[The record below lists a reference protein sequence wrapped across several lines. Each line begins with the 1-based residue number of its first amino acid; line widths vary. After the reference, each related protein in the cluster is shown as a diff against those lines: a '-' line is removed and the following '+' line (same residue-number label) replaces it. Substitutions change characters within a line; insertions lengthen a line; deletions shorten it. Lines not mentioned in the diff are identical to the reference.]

1 MITMLARISAL
12 LSPREKSLLL
22 IQFGLLVVIAALDMV
37 GIASILPFMAVVSN
51 PSIIHTNKWLQ
62 EVYQVFDFVSS
73 QSFLMFLG
81 LLVLGLLVVGN
92 ALKAFHM
99 WISLTYDNQLYCN
112 LACRL
117 LASYMARPYEFFLK
131 MNTAEMTKNV
141 LSEAGGFIAGI
152 VSPTMQIV
160 SNLLLCAM
168 VLSLLVTV
176 DPTMAF
182 GIAVIL
188 GGTYG
193 GIYLFVRRRL
203 GDMGKEQSR
212 ANFMKFRAAGEAL
225 SSIKDLKVLGRERVF
240 LDKFIVHAALHAR
253 HNATVGTISALP
265 RFALETIAFGGI
277 LGVVLY
283 SLRIEG
289 DVSKVVPV
297 LSVYAFSGYR
307 LMPAIQQLF
316 ANLSLIRVNLPAL
329 DMLHRDLGGGP
340 QRSDP
345 RLILPDNHAEAPLP
359 FSKEIRLRDITF
371 QYTNTAELTIAG
383 VTLSITSNTSVGLV
397 GPTGSGKTTIIDII
411 LGLLNPIS
419 GSMAVD
425 GVAITKEN
433 LANWQRNIGYVPQ
446 HIYLSDD
453 SITSNIAFGVPEA
466 EIDSDAVRRAAT
478 VANLIDFVER
488 DLPEGFETR
497 IGERGVRLSG
507 GQRQR
512 IGIARALYR
521 NPPVLVM
528 DEATSALDGITE
540 QAVMEAI
547 RALAGKKT
555 IILIAHRLTTLKDCD
570 AIYVMKSGRIV
581 EKGTFAELMKSS
593 SWFQAAA
600 RKEENG

>member
-1 MITMLARISAL
+1 MITMLARILVL
-12 LSPREKSLLL
+12 LSPREKYFLL
-22 IQFGLLVVIAALDMV
+22 IQFSLLVVSALLDAV

-51 PSIIHTNKWLQ
+51 PSIIHTNKWLH
-62 EVYQVFDFVSS
+62 EAYQALEFTSPRT
-73 QSFLMFLG
+73 FLMFLG
-81 LLVLGLLVVGN
+81 LLVLSLLIVGN
-92 ALKAFHM
+92 GLKAFHT
-99 WISLTYDNQLYCN
+99 WISLTYDNRLYYN
-112 LACRL
+112 LSCRL

-131 MNTAEMTKNV
+131 MNTAEMAKNV
-141 LSEAGGFIAGI
+141 LSEAGAFIAGT

-160 SNLLLCAM
+160 SNLLLCTV
-168 VLSLLVTV
+168 VLTFVVTL
-176 DPTMAF
+176 DPMMALS
-182 GIAVIL
+182 ITVIL
-188 GGTYG
+188 GGAYG
-193 GIYLFVRRRL
+193 GIYLLVRQRL

-240 LDKFIVHAALHAR
+240 LDKFTVHAALHAR
-253 HNATVGTISALP
+253 HNSTIGTISSIP
-265 RFALETIAFGGI
+265 KFALETIAFGGI
-277 LGVVLY
+277 LGAVLY
-283 SLRIEG
+283 SMSAEEDIG
-289 DVSKVVPV
+289 KVVPV

-316 ANLSLIRVNLPAL
+316 ANLSLIQVNLPAL
-329 DMLHRDLGGGP
+329 DMLHRDLGGSP
-340 QRSDP
+340 QQSDP

-359 FSKEIRLRDITF
+359 FSKEINLRDITF
-371 QYTNTAELTIAG
+371 RYTNTAEHTIAG
-383 VTLSITSNTSVGLV
+383 VTLSITSNTSIGLV

-411 LGLLNPIS
+411 LGLLDPIS
-419 GSMAVD
+419 GSRVVD

-453 SITSNIAFGVPEA
+453 SITNNIAFGVPEA
-466 EIDSDAVRRAAT
+466 EIDRNAVRRAAT

-488 DLPEGFETR
+488 DLPDGFETR

-512 IGIARALYR
+512 IGIARALYN

-570 AIYVMKSGRIV
+570 AIYVMKSGRIA
-581 EKGTFAELMKSS
+581 ENGTFTELMKSS

-600 RKEENG
+600 RKEEKE

>member
-1 MITMLARISAL
+1 MITMLARILAL

-22 IQFGLLVVIAALDMV
+22 IQFSFLVVIALLDV
-37 GIASILPFMAVVSN
+37 AGIASLLPFMAVVSN
-51 PSIIHTNKWLQ
+51 PSIIHANKWLYA
-62 EVYQVFDFVSS
+62 VYQALDFVST

-81 LLVLGLLVVGN
+81 VFVLGLLIVGN
-92 ALKAFHM
+92 VLKAFHM
-99 WISLTYDNQLYCN
+99 WMSLTCDNRLYYN

-141 LSEAGGFIAGI
+141 LAEAGSFIAGI
-152 VSPTMQIV
+152 VSPSMQIV
-160 SNLLLCAM
+160 SNLLLCTV
-168 VLSLLVTV
+168 VLILIVTV
-176 DPTMAF
+176 DPIMAL
-182 GIAVIL
+182 GIASIL
-188 GGTYG
+188 GGAYG

-203 GDMGKEQSR
+203 GNMGEEQSQ

-225 SSIKDLKVLGRERVF
+225 ASIKDLKILGRERVF
-240 LDKFIVHAALHAR
+240 FEKFAVHAALHAR
-253 HNATVGTISALP
+253 HNTTIGTISSLP
-265 RFALETIAFGGI
+265 RFALEMIAFGGI

-316 ANLSLIRVNLPAL
+316 ASFSQIRVNLPAL
-329 DMLHRDLGGGP
+329 EMLHRDLGGGP
-340 QRSDP
+340 QRNDP
-345 RLILPDNHAEAPLP
+345 RLILPDNHAEVPLP
-359 FSKEIRLRDITF
+359 FSKEICLSNVTF
-371 QYTNTAELTIAG
+371 RYTNTAELTVAG
-383 VTLSITSNTSVGLV
+383 VTLTIPVDSAIGLV

-453 SITSNIAFGVPEA
+453 SITNNIAFGVPEA
-466 EIDSDAVRRAAT
+466 EIDRDAVRRAAT
-478 VANLIDFVER
+478 AANLIDFVER
-488 DLPEGFETR
+488 ELPDGFRTR

-512 IGIARALYR
+512 IGIARALYS

-547 RALAGKKT
+547 GALAGKKT

-570 AIYVMKSGRIV
+570 AIYVMRSGRIA

-600 RKEENG
+600 RKEEKE